1 MSNDDLV
8 EIVRRHQYY
17 QEYHSPEFDKV
28 LEAMLRVDRK
38 DFLPEEVPVEVTV
51 DYHESRLMYDARMVL
66 VDDGKTTDDKVKAL
80 EAMLKYMDKLFS
92 SPTIGVFNPR
102 DSAYEN
108 KVLDI
113 GHGQACSQPSLVAFM
128 AYLLE
133 LEKGMKVFELGYG
146 CGYSAAITY
155 HLIRPSGHLVAAE
168 IIDELAELGRN
179 NLETHLG
186 KVGVKSKGWK
196 LFDMMGQ
203 LLSREEKVKLIS
215 GNGLEVLEKEAP
227 FDRIYLTAGVDLESF
242 DPSKLATHLNPKGG
256 ILLFPEERG
265 DLIKQL
271 YKGGNLI
278 DTKRYGDGRIL
289 FVPLTGINS

>member
-1 MSNDDLV
+1 MNGVSESYRFGRLPLTFSTIWECSEGRMLILV
-8 EIVRRHQYY
+8 
-17 QEYHSPEFDKV
+17 
-28 LEAMLRVDRK
+28 
-38 DFLPEEVPVEVTV
+38 
-51 DYHESRLMYDARMVL
+51 RLFASC
-66 VDDGKTTDDKVKAL
+66 KAL
-80 EAMLKYMDKLFS
+80 TCGEILVKSVIYFV
-92 SPTIGVFNPR
+92 PIHRQVFQTMTN
-102 DSAYEN
+102 SW
-108 KVLDI
+108 
-113 GHGQACSQPSLVAFM
+113 HS
-128 AYLLE
+128 